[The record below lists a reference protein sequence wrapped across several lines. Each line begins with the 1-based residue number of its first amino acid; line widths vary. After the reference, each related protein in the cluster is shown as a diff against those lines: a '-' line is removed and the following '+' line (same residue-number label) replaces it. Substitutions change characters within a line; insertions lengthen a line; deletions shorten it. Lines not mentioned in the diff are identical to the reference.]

1 MTDTHNPASNTVSI
15 LTPTLIMAAK
25 NFLIFSIL
33 FYLPLYFAGLGFSG
47 LQIGFLISLFAITSL
62 CSSFLV
68 GLLSDRLSLRYLSAC
83 SFILLIIC
91 FISLSRA
98 DHFWVI
104 AVCLFIG
111 GLGNNIA
118 DLSMTS
124 FVLKVSDRKEGGI
137 RIGIF
142 NGMKQLA
149 SGLGALSVGLLIA
162 QLPFQQVF
170 FLLGCAFFLPM
181 LLALLLK
188 QISTFRYSL
197 GHYRGDLRKRE
208 IVSFLILI
216 FVFTLHWGAEGTSYS
231 LLLKE
236 RFMLSQRAISLYMG
250 SIWILFAVFIYGIS
264 RVIKESTPL
273 HRIIYPGLILSGT
286 GHILFTCPLLPLS
299 YLFRLVHE
307 CGDAAFEMYLLVGIH
322 RYFPLERVGGTTGA
336 VLTVTL
342 AGRLLGSLI
351 FGPLGDQLGYH
362 YPFILSGILTLLCL
376 PLVNNGR
383 R

>member
-181 LLALLLK
+181 LLALLL
-188 QISTFRYSL
+188 
-197 GHYRGDLRKRE
+197 
-208 IVSFLILI
+208 
-216 FVFTLHWGAEGTSYS
+216 
-231 LLLKE
+231 
-236 RFMLSQRAISLYMG
+236 
-250 SIWILFAVFIYGIS
+250 
-264 RVIKESTPL
+264 
-273 HRIIYPGLILSGT
+273 
-286 GHILFTCPLLPLS
+286 
-299 YLFRLVHE
+299 
-307 CGDAAFEMYLLVGIH
+307 
-322 RYFPLERVGGTTGA
+322 
-336 VLTVTL
+336 
-342 AGRLLGSLI
+342 GRSW
-351 FGPLGDQLGYH
+351 
-362 YPFILSGILTLLCL
+362 
-376 PLVNNGR
+376 R
-383 R
+383 